1 MPRAKSHSRD
11 NLLDSALNAFW
22 RIGYHVVSMGDLV
35 RETGVSRA
43 GIYGDFE
50 GKEDLFH
57 ACLDRYQEI
66 VVTPAFAPV
75 EAKGAGIDSIET
87 YLNNLLDRFDE
98 VGGFGRG
105 CLVGNT
111 LTEIPEDA
119 VETRQKLRAHCDR
132 LTAGFHKVLSHENGR
147 LGLLTQ
153 AQIDDLA
160 RYTMISVQGIW
171 SYSRLTENAAELRAA
186 SDVLI
191 IVLKSR
197 LRGVSQ

>member
-1 MPRAKSHSRD
+1 MPRAKSHSRE
-11 NLLDSALNAFW
+11 NLLDSALNTFW
-22 RIGYHVVSMGDLV
+22 KIGYHVVSMGDLV

-43 GIYGDFE
+43 GIYGDFN

-75 EAKGAGIDSIET
+75 EANGAGIDSIET
-87 YLNNLLDRFDE
+87 YLNNLLERFE
-98 VGGFGRG
+98 KASGAGRG

-111 LTEIPEDA
+111 LTQIPEDA
-119 VETRQKLRAHCDR
+119 VETRQKLRAHCNR
-132 LTAGFHKVLSHENGR
+132 LTTGFHKVLTHENGH

-171 SYSRLTENAAELRAA
+171 SYSRLTEDVAELRAA

-191 IVLKSR
+191 TVLKGR
-197 LRGVSQ
+197 LHGVPQ